1 MALATTSFPTLL
13 NMSGNQMVTG
23 PSYIGGTTV
32 QWAQVGDSTNEAWQ
46 SIYIPSSSSFG
57 QAAGTSDTIS
67 KQTTPIEMENNNGT
81 VPSSSAQSEG
91 LQWDQVGDSTNNDK
105 WQTSVT
111 SSKFNF
117 DEYFDAMYKATTP
130 IEMENNNGTV
140 PSSSAQSNDLQVAV
154 IPNINQRDKNQR
166 SNETSKN
173 KSNSGND
180 AANNKL
186 STAPVI
192 VPATL
197 TAAAAAATTLAAAAY
212 KTQQKEENQKE
223 EKEKDEEEEKKQK
236 EEEQKSK
243 NPRFKATSTNKKLT
257 KSVSN
262 LVKDKIPQ
270 LLMFS
275 GAATLSA
282 IAMNQ
287 RYNFVQDRKQAVKNA
302 SKRRKERS
310 KDIW

>member
-1 MALATTSFPTLL
+1 MALATYSLPTLL
-13 NMSGNQMVTG
+13 SMSGTQMATG
-23 PSYIGGTTV
+23 PSYIGGPNV
-32 QWAQVGDSTNEAWQ
+32 QWD
-46 SIYIPSSSSFG
+46 P
-57 QAAGTSDTIS
+57 
-67 KQTTPIEMENNNGT
+67 
-81 VPSSSAQSEG
+81 
-91 LQWDQVGDSTNNDK
+91 VGDSTNNDA
-105 WQTSVT
+105 WRMLIP
-111 SSKFNF
+111 SKFNS
-117 DEYFDAMYKATTP
+117 DEAAGTSHAISNETTP
-130 IEMENNNGTV
+130 IRMENNNGAV

-154 IPNINQRDKNQR
+154 IPEYALNESAWISPSSAQPNTNNDKRDKNQW
-166 SNETSKN
+166 
-173 KSNSGND
+173 SG
-180 AANNKL
+180 AA
-186 STAPVI
+186 T
-192 VPATL
+192 
-197 TAAAAAATTLAAAAY
+197 AAAATTLAAAAY

-262 LVKDKIPQ
+262 LVKVKIPQ